1 MKGTYLIGENLVRL
15 SELTRQVT
23 PRTNCGHAPPSTESR
38 KSCQSVHRAHVRTGF
53 PGQAARRVTFV
64 RSRIAGGY
72 RLRSELQRY
81 LIFFEPLTFVLGQWK
96 HSWQMPSQ
104 WVVFRRSKN
113 FTSSVGIRMPRLLL
127 SIIPSVSVDLFP
139 RKPGTEGVFHRSVH
153 YYPGGRACSEH
164 SNFCKAITAFHPGT
178 TF

>member
-113 FTSSVGIRMPRLLL
+113 FTSSVGIRMPPSAPIDHSLGLRRPVPTETRDRGRLPSFRALL
-127 SIIPSVSVDLFP
+127 SRRQGLL
-139 RKPGTEGVFHRSVH
+139 
-153 YYPGGRACSEH
+153 
-164 SNFCKAITAFHPGT
+164 
-178 TF
+178 